1 MGSYIECQV
10 RGTDIPWENQS
21 MKVIHLSLIT
31 LMLSTFTLS
40 GTVAFILFQ
49 DLSQTLEGK
58 GQKNSNLQVV
68 RVAN

>member
-1 MGSYIECQV
+1 
-10 RGTDIPWENQS
+10 

-31 LMLSTFTLS
+31 LLLSTFTLS
-40 GTVAFILFQ
+40 GAVAFILFQ

-58 GQKNSNLQVV
+58 GQKNSNLKVV